1 MDSIPRYQF
10 RSRYQFRNPLLAS
23 MAAIALKYGSKMKEG
38 DEDDD
43 DDDEGG
49 LSASELEAQVARLLE
64 KQGGN
69 STALAMHLLTD
80 NRKLRVKNRKA
91 NDRAAD
97 AEAKVPKDGQVV
109 VSKEDAEALTTY
121 KTFGKPEEVKT
132 KIEKGVTLEASNV
145 ERERAEGI
153 ASAAKLAQI
162 PQGTLLG
169 KLADPKRENFVIELR
184 DEVKE
189 GKSIKVPFA
198 RKNEDKAAWM
208 PLLDFVNKELS
219 EYKPAL
225 FAKGESNG
233 STENTTTHTA
243 VPDQSASGTAPASG
257 TVDKFIQSRNAAAAA
272 RPNPLAPP
280 APVKA
285 VTT

>member
-1 MDSIPRYQF
+1 MLRSDSLFQF
-10 RSRYQFRNPLLAS
+10 HNPLLAS
-23 MAAIALKYGSKMKEG
+23 MAAIARKYGSTMK
-38 DEDDD
+38 DD
-43 DDDEGG
+43 DDDEDDEEEGG
-49 LSASELEAQVARLLE
+49 LSQSDLEAQVARLLE

-91 NDRAAD
+91 NDRASA
-97 AEAKVPKDGQVV
+97 AEGKVPKDGQVV
-109 VSKEDAEALTTY
+109 VSKEDNDALTAY
-121 KTFGKPEEVKT
+121 KLLGKPEEVKT
-132 KIEKGVTLEASNV
+132 KIEKGATLEASNV
-145 ERERAEGI
+145 ERDRAEGI

-189 GKSIKVPFA
+189 GKTVKVPFA
-198 RKNEDKAAWM
+198 KKNEDKAAWM
-208 PLLDFVNKELS
+208 PLLDFVNKELA

-225 FAKGESNG
+225 FAKSDAAAAG
-233 STENTTTHTA
+233 SENTTTHTA
-243 VPDQSASGTAPASG
+243 VPDQTTAGTAPTAG
-257 TVDKFIQSRNAAAAA
+257 TTVDKFIQQRNAAAAA

-280 APVKA
+280 APAKA
-285 VTT
+285 ATT

>member
-1 MDSIPRYQF
+1 MLRSQDSLFLF
-10 RSRYQFRNPLLAS
+10 RSPLLAS
-23 MAAIALKYGSKMKEG
+23 MAAIARKYGVTMK
-38 DEDDD
+38 DDPD
-43 DDDEGG
+43 DDDEEEGGG
-49 LSASELEAQVARLLE
+49 LSEAELESQVARLLE

-91 NDRAAD
+91 NERATA
-97 AEAKVPKDGQVV
+97 AEGKVPKDGQVV
-109 VSKEDAEALTTY
+109 VSKEDADALTTY
-121 KTFGKPEEVKT
+121 KTFGKPDEVKT
-132 KIEKGVTLEASNV
+132 KIEKGVTLEQSNV
-145 ERERAEGI
+145 ERERAESI

-189 GKSIKVPFA
+189 GKTVKVPFA
-198 RKNEDKAAWM
+198 KKNEDKAAWM
-208 PLLDFVNKELS
+208 PLTEFVNKELA

-225 FAKGESNG
+225 FAKSEGNG
-233 STENTTTHTA
+233 AAGTSDTTTHTA
-243 VPDQSASGTAPASG
+243 LPDQIPSGTAPASG
-257 TVDKFIQSRNAAAAA
+257 VVDKFLKARNDAASA

-280 APVKA
+280 ASVKA
-285 VTT
+285 TT

>member
-1 MDSIPRYQF
+1 MLSSIPR
-10 RSRYQFRNPLLAS
+10 QFRNPLLAS
-23 MAAIALKYGSKMKEG
+23 MAAIALKYGVQMKEG
-38 DEDDD
+38 EDDDD

-91 NDRAAD
+91 NDRAEA
-97 AEAKVPKDGQVV
+97 AEGKVPKDGQVV

-121 KTFGKPEEVKT
+121 KTFGKPDEVKT
-132 KIEKGVTLEASNV
+132 KIEKGVTLEATNV

-208 PLLDFVNKELS
+208 PLLDFVNKELV

-225 FAKGESNG
+225 FAKGDSNG

-257 TVDKFIQSRNAAAAA
+257 TVDKFIKSRNEAAAA

-280 APVKA
+280 ASVKA
-285 VTT
+285 ATT